1 MISRSSLFAQ
11 VVSRISRRQFDA
23 AVREH
28 GAEKGAKGFSCWDQ
42 FVAMLYAQMAGA
54 HSLREICGGLATA
67 LGKLSHLGMKQAPS
81 RSTLSYANAHRSWK
95 VFESVFYS
103 LLGEAQGMAARR
115 QRRFA
120 FKNPLRSLDATVI
133 ELCVQVF
140 DWARFRRTKGAV
152 KLHLML
158 DHQGCLPCWSL
169 VTEGK
174 THEIQAARTLRF
186 APGTIV
192 VVDRGYFDYA
202 LFASWCAAGV
212 FFVTR
217 LKSNALYRVVGKRF
231 LPLGR
236 NILSDEEIILT
247 GKAAEGIEQTL
258 RRIVVWDEA
267 NQQKIVLLTNHLD
280 FGSTTVARLYKER
293 WQIELFFKALK
304 QHLKIKTFVGT
315 SENAVRIQIWTALVA
330 MLLLKMQ
337 QMRSRFGWSLS
348 NLAALFRLNLLA
360 HRKLEE
366 WLDDPFAYSRVAPP
380 QKPLPLFANILDSI
394 TGGHEIATGL
404 FLARSR
410 PKRQNL
416 RGVEDA
422 V

>member
-67 LGKLSHLGMKQAPS
+67 LGKLTHLGMKQAPS

-158 DHQGCLPCWSL
+158 DHQGCLPCWAL
-169 VTEGK
+169 VTEGR

-192 VVDRGYFDYA
+192 VADRGYFDYA

-231 LPLGR
+231 VPFGR
-236 NILSDEEIILT
+236 NILSDEEIVLT
-247 GKAAEGIEQTL
+247 GKAAEGLEQTL

-267 NQQKIVLLTNHLD
+267 NQQEIVLLTNHLD

-360 HRKLEE
+360 HRNLEQ
-366 WLDDPFAYSRVAPP
+366 WLDDPYAYSRVARPE
-380 QKPLPLFANILDSI
+380 KPLPLFANILDSI
-394 TGGHEIATGL
+394 RGGHETQQALSG
-404 FLARSR
+404 
-410 PKRQNL
+410 
-416 RGVEDA
+416 G
-422 V
+422 

>member
-1 MISRSSLFAQ
+1 MMISRSSLFAQ
-11 VVSRISRRQFDA
+11 VVSRISRRQFEA

-28 GAEKGAKGFSCWDQ
+28 GAQKGAKGFYCWDQ

-54 HSLREICGGLATA
+54 HSLREICGGLASA
-67 LGKLSHLGMKQAPS
+67 LGKLTHLGMQQAPS
-81 RSTLSYANAHRSWK
+81 RSTLSYANAHRSWR
-95 VFESVFYS
+95 VFESVFYA
-103 LLGEAQGMAARR
+103 LLGEAQGIAAKR
-115 QRRFA
+115 QRRFQ

-133 ELCVQVF
+133 ELCAEVF
-140 DWARFRRTKGAV
+140 DWARFQRTKGAV

-158 DHQGCLPCWSL
+158 DHQGCLPCWAL

-174 THEIQAARTLRF
+174 THEIHPARTLRF

-202 LFASWCAAGV
+202 LFASWCAAEV

-236 NILSDEEIILT
+236 NILADEEIVLT
-247 GKAAEGIEQTL
+247 GKAAEGMEQTL

-267 NQQKIVLLTNHLD
+267 NQQEIVLLTNHLD

-315 SENAVRIQIWTALVA
+315 SENAVRIQIWTALIA
-330 MLLLKMQ
+330 MLLLKTEQ
-337 QMRSRFGWSLS
+337 LRSKLGWSLS
-348 NLAALFRLNLLA
+348 NLAALLRLNLMT
-360 HRKLEE
+360 HRDLGE
-366 WLDDPFAYSRVAPP
+366 WLDDPYGYSRVDPP
-380 QKPLPLFANILDSI
+380 EAELPLFANILDSI
-394 TGGHEIATGL
+394 RGGHEI
-404 FLARSR
+404 RSC
-410 PKRQNL
+410 L
-416 RGVEDA
+416 SGG
-422 V
+422 